1 MQYTEKWFSEMMA
14 TRSKADLASDDGGR
28 EETKKKKK
36 KKKSKE
42 NMMRGTL
49 SIARREG
56 LRSQA
61 TQ

>member
-1 MQYTEKWFSEMMA
+1 MMA

>member
-36 KKKSKE
+36 KSKE

>member
-28 EETKKKKK
+28 EETKKN